1 LRRGFADQR
10 SEDSVDKV
18 WAHTRITIR
27 KWFEAKPYFKEAIQV
42 PGSGEIIGLA
52 KGMIC
57 CRREV
62 STGQLSRAARQIGA
76 CNSSQF

>member
-27 KWFEAKPYFKEAIQV
+27 KWFEAKSY
-42 PGSGEIIGLA
+42 L
-52 KGMIC
+52 
-57 CRREV
+57 
-62 STGQLSRAARQIGA
+62 
-76 CNSSQF
+76 